1 MFLKVVSD
9 NIISDTLKSALN
21 NDAVIFGTLRTHAQ
35 LFEANSLLLNSD
47 GKIKSLSQLEHE
59 LDKLNIT
66 YNNNYIE
73 AERQFAISSS
83 ISADRWS
90 KVSDRYNL
98 QYRTV
103 NDDKVRDEHR
113 VLHDI
118 VLPVE
123 DEFWKQYYPPNG
135 WRCRCVAVQVRKGK
149 YPVSNSEKAIE
160 AGEKATTQ
168 IGKNGKNNLE
178 IFRFNPG
185 TSLKLMPPEHPYNK
199 VKDAKKVIDNFE
211 STSAIDLKKL
221 IKKDVPTNAEIK
233 NILKTYADQFPD
245 DFRNGLSE
253 IKVQKSR
260 SYMMQHSM
268 SYSPRT
274 GEWNGGS
281 TITLSSNTFSIKGQ
295 AFNPLEELRGAFGA
309 IKKGT
314 DLSFNQ
320 EYAVESLWHEILHA
334 KTKSKPHRL
343 SSFQVQNMETIN
355 QFIARHSYNDFLS
368 RFGAKAINK
377 AEILDRGYGYSSWVT
392 NFRNEIKKQG
402 LDEDKAVEFF
412 TPHLMQDYST
422 LGTKIREFLI
432 KK

>member
-1 MFLKVVSD
+1 MVSD
-9 NIISDTLKSALN
+9 NVISDTLKSALT
-21 NDAVIFGTLRTHAQ
+21 NDAVVFGTLRTHAQ
-35 LFEANSLLLNSD
+35 LFEANTLLLNSD
-47 GKIKSLSQLEHE
+47 GKIKSLAQLEHE

-135 WRCRCVAVQVRKGK
+135 WRCRCVAVQVRKSK

-199 VKDAKKVIDNFE
+199 VKDAD
-211 STSAIDLKKL
+211 SLK
-221 IKKDVPTNAEIK
+221 
-233 NILKTYADQFPD
+233 
-245 DFRNGLSE
+245 
-253 IKVQKSR
+253 
-260 SYMMQHSM
+260 
-268 SYSPRT
+268 
-274 GEWNGGS
+274 
-281 TITLSSNTFSIKGQ
+281 
-295 AFNPLEELRGAFGA
+295 
-309 IKKGT
+309 
-314 DLSFNQ
+314 
-320 EYAVESLWHEILHA
+320 
-334 KTKSKPHRL
+334 
-343 SSFQVQNMETIN
+343 
-355 QFIARHSYNDFLS
+355 
-368 RFGAKAINK
+368 
-377 AEILDRGYGYSSWVT
+377 
-392 NFRNEIKKQG
+392 
-402 LDEDKAVEFF
+402 DK
-412 TPHLMQDYST
+412 
-422 LGTKIREFLI
+422 
-432 KK
+432 